1 MSLYREARSGRRRLW
16 IAAGAAVLALAAAG
30 LILAATG
37 GSPSEEEKLGSLQD
51 AVQPALAA
59 LELIPIHYE
68 SSNATTHAAAAD
80 QLEVARE
87 AIAPNEDELSALDPA
102 RTRRVLAK
110 LAELR
115 LLVRTTGR
123 TALVERVAAETTA
136 DLRALVRLD

>member
-1 MSLYREARSGRRRLW
+1 M
-16 IAAGAAVLALAAAG
+16 LALAAAG
-30 LILAATG
+30 LIVAATG
-37 GSPSEEEKLGSLQD
+37 GSPSEEEQLGSLQD
-51 AVQPALAA
+51 EVQPALAA

-87 AIAPNEDELSALDPA
+87 AIASNEDELSALDPA
-102 RTRRVLAK
+102 LTRRVLAK
-110 LAELR
+110 LAELGP
-115 LLVRTTGR
+115 LVRTTGR